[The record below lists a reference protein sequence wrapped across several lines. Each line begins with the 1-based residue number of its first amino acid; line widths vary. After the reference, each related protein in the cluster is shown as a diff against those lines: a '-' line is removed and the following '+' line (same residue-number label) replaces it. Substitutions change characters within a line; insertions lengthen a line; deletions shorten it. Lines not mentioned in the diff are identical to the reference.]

1 VHKRTVSGLCISA
14 LTYRAFLHILRR
26 MQNVA
31 PEVIEVEQR
40 AKDAGLTMAS
50 ILAEVGVAQ
59 STWWRWRK
67 GGVEP
72 RLGTLRDVAHALDR
86 RIALTAANDDTR
98 SSEAA

>member
-1 VHKRTVSGLCISA
+1 MLALNGPCIYA
-14 LTYRAFLHILRR
+14 LTYCAFLHILPV

-50 ILAEVGVAQ
+50 ILSEVGVAQ

-86 RIALTAANDDTR
+86 RIALTAANDDTAT
-98 SSEAA
+98 EKAA

>member
-1 VHKRTVSGLCISA
+1 
-14 LTYRAFLHILRR
+14 

-40 AKDAGLTMAS
+40 AKGAGLTMAS

-72 RLGTLRDVAHALDR
+72 RLSTLREVAHALDR
-86 RIALTAANDDTR
+86 RIAAPETVVARRAANTAPQG
-98 SSEAA
+98 EAA